1 MSSSSNRTLRTTFT
15 WYLLQK
21 EFLRVSPSI
30 TFLAF
35 PLGVTS
41 KADNLIIGRS
51 ADKLAAQRLAA
62 IGTGVALFV
71 VALALT
77 GDEARLCLPRA
88 NDSLVTANAL
98 CCLVFCVARLAVD
111 GSSRDEEWNSF
122 ESDVAKSAP
131 EAGWMELSLHC
142 SQNPVKKRKF
152 AMVAF
157 LPGLLV
163 IVLA

>member
-1 MSSSSNRTLRTTFT
+1 MSSSRTPRTTFT

-51 ADKLAAQRLAA
+51 ADKLATQRLAA
-62 IGTGVALFV
+62 IGAGVALLV
-71 VALALT
+71 VALALKKQCLSNWPLGDAIHTVCRQVQEKAILKTFTAISQILTNLT

-88 NDSLVTANAL
+88 DDSIVTAKAL

-111 GSSRDEEWNSF
+111 
-122 ESDVAKSAP
+122 
-131 EAGWMELSLHC
+131 L
-142 SQNPVKKRKF
+142 
-152 AMVAF
+152 
-157 LPGLLV
+157 
-163 IVLA
+163 

>member
-1 MSSSSNRTLRTTFT
+1 MSSSRTLRTTFT

-21 EFLRVSPSI
+21 EFFRVSPSI

-62 IGTGVALFV
+62 VSAGVALLV
-71 VALALT
+71 VALALKNNVIKLAFWECNSHSFQASKRKVILKTFTAISQILTNLT

-88 NDSLVTANAL
+88 DDSLVTANAL

-111 GSSRDEEWNSF
+111 
-122 ESDVAKSAP
+122 
-131 EAGWMELSLHC
+131 
-142 SQNPVKKRKF
+142 
-152 AMVAF
+152 
-157 LPGLLV
+157 LV
-163 IVLA
+163 EKG